1 MPSSENN
8 NKFINIY
15 AGCLDCSGTVDVIP
29 AWGGEEIAALN
40 IEADCMQQI
49 VYSVPQDI
57 LDNLFEIYIAVND
70 SNAADISDGNVSTV
84 SDLKFAYDPNNLLAL
99 LNELNC
105 VAYTTGVNSVGS
117 VANGG
122 DSTNK
127 GTDNDGTTGNNICDV
142 FSRVRGD
149 ISYARCDPF
158 GAKDSNGADIAD
170 GFNTDKNTSNNTY
183 VVNSAHPILAATT
196 ADNSSNRVMAV
207 SDSTS
212 STGHDNGLFINS
224 FSNDDK
230 SAETDL
236 SASDISSTLV
246 AQSILIRRSNEAN
259 CDDFTYDNAPSDQ
272 ENADGELI
280 KLWGGESTYMTG
292 TNSQELAPG
301 LTIGTAQ
308 SIPRQDWVG
317 SSINGGT
324 NMARQV
330 VFDLTAQGTPAAL
343 GIIDNESDVIHQANY
358 AGDKAIYDSLV
369 SSSLIGSLQT
379 GCEAA
384 GSGGL
389 TATAAL
395 RDSDASGV
403 DLSYAFGDTE
413 YLETSDVNV
422 DGSNNTLRPQNIPRM
437 WYREMLANINEVDGT
452 SSTDGD
458 PNRRHYEEFRTR
470 LNEIVDSAGQYEVSL
485 NTVSTSSGD
494 YYGPVKLPVFDGDQI
509 SFALRMNQTG
519 NDHTVLDDSYD
530 KAYRGYVIRLI
541 ASASCNLGNRS
552 VKNVKSA

>member
-1 MPSSENN
+1 MA
-8 NKFINIY
+8 K
-15 AGCLDCSGTVDVIP
+15 
-29 AWGGEEIAALN
+29 
-40 IEADCMQQI
+40 
-49 VYSVPQDI
+49 
-57 LDNLFEIYIAVND
+57 
-70 SNAADISDGNVSTV
+70 V

-105 VAYTTGVNSVGS
+105 VAYTTGG
-117 VANGG
+117 NGG
-122 DSTNK
+122 DSSDK
-127 GTDNDGTTGNNICDV
+127 GKDASDVSGVLTGDYICDV

-158 GAKDSNGADIAD
+158 GAKDSSGSDIAD

-183 VVNSAHPILAATT
+183 VVNSSHPILTATT

-212 STGHDNGLFINS
+212 STGHANGFFINS

-230 SAETDL
+230 SASTDL

-272 ENADGELI
+272 GI
-280 KLWGGESTYMTG
+280 TLWGGESTYMTG

-301 LTIGTAQ
+301 LTIETAQ
-308 SIPRQDWVG
+308 DAPRQDWVG

-358 AGDKAIYDSLV
+358 AGDKAIYDSLI
-369 SSSLIGSLQT
+369 STSLIGSLQT

-403 DLSYAFGDTE
+403 DLAYAFGDTE
-413 YLETSDVNV
+413 YLETGDVNE

-437 WYREMLANINEVDGT
+437 WYREMLAKVLTKSDNG
-452 SSTDGD
+452 S
-458 PNRRHYEEFRTR
+458 
-470 LNEIVDSAGQYEVSL
+470 
-485 NTVSTSSGD
+485 
-494 YYGPVKLPVFDGDQI
+494 I
-509 SFALRMNQTG
+509 S
-519 NDHTVLDDSYD
+519 
-530 KAYRGYVIRLI
+530 
-541 ASASCNLGNRS
+541 
-552 VKNVKSA
+552 